1 MSLHEPGSKGAPVQI
16 TEGANAYY
24 TNPCLPRWWSIV
36 LFLTGVV
43 SIDEAAVYDRQIRLW
58 GLEAQQRSVFN
69 LVKTR
74 RRAAA
79 DAFGFVPFE

>member
-1 MSLHEPGSKGAPVQI
+1 M
-16 TEGANAYY
+16 
-24 TNPCLPRWWSIV
+24 

-58 GLEAQQRSVFN
+58 GLEAQRRSVFN